1 MRTSVGAVRM
11 LAVTLTPVVLE
22 GSVVRLEAMSAD
34 HVDALVAAATEWGYA
49 ARPRPG
55 SSVGRAAH
63 S

>member
-1 MRTSVGAVRM
+1 M